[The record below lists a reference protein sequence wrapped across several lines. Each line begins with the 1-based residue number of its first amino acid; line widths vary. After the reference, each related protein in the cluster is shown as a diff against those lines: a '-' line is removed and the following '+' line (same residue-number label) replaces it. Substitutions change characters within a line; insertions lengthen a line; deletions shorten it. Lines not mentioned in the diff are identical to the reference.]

1 MRVRQG
7 TRNGDQQALVQ
18 PCLRSL
24 ACAASFVHLQHRQ
37 AMPCFAQKKSNA
49 FAQTSNAS
57 AQTSHALDP
66 TVLRLCNLCADKP
79 SPAQHLGYTCL
90 RSQAAWAAAAKKV
103 LLEQHDARC
112 AYNRCQLAHFQG
124 HSLAHL
130 QAPTPDQRA
139 HTCSHTQSGH
149 THTHIT
155 PRKHTLHTHLHGSRH
170 HHLCLGRAVRVNLC
184 AQKQP
189 FTKMCTVGIVLFSI

>member
-1 MRVRQG
+1 M
-7 TRNGDQQALVQ
+7 Q

-149 THTHIT
+149 THTHT
-155 PRKHTLHTHLHGSRH
+155 HTLRHASTPYTHTFMAADTIISAWAGLSG
-170 HHLCLGRAVRVNLC
+170 
-184 AQKQP
+184 
-189 FTKMCTVGIVLFSI
+189 